1 MLVSGIQ
8 QSDSVIHTGHIIFLS
23 DSLGKMRLESREREN
38 VIFILHNSN
47 FFLYGYIYILS
58 IYTFSLL

>member
-8 QSDSVIHTGHIIFLS
+8 QSDSVIHRGHIIFLS
-23 DSLGKMRLESREREN
+23 DSLGKMRSESREGEN

-47 FFLYGYIYILS
+47 LFLYGYIYTL
-58 IYTFSLL
+58 YTFSLL